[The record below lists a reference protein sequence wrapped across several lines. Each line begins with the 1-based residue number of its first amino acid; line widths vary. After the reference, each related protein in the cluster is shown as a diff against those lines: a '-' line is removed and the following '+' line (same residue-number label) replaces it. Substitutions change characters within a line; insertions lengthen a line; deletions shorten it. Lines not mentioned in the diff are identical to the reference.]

1 MYVCYLQV
9 HTFQFSSHP
18 HDYPVLHHHVRNCAP
33 LTEICGRTQRHR
45 RAHTGRS
52 TTSNPPI
59 IFVAQIELGA
69 AESTHGRLR
78 RSAEPCRC
86 IGAGARDSLPLR
98 PLADRSADYQRE
110 LRFAAR
116 EPLSASSAQALSLP
130 SAMPQQFL
138 HNTDLSAQ
146 PTATSSE
153 VGNQMR
159 SCGSA
164 TLGGGAAA
172 ARALLGANL
181 RYHRRYRSVCLYSD
195 RKCACT
201 LTHAR
206 SLAHARKRARM

>member
-1 MYVCYLQV
+1 MYVCDLQV

-18 HDYPVLHHHVRNCAP
+18 HDYPVLHHHVRNCTP

-69 AESTHGRLR
+69 AERTHGRLR

-146 PTATSSE
+146 PTATSS
-153 VGNQMR
+153 R
-159 SCGSA
+159 LAIRC
-164 TLGGGAAA
+164 
-172 ARALLGANL
+172 ARADRPHSVEEQRPLAHFLVQICAIIGGIGA
-181 RYHRRYRSVCLYSD
+181 
-195 RKCACT
+195 CACT
-201 LTHAR
+201 ALASAHAR
-206 SLAHARKRARM
+206 SR

>member
-1 MYVCYLQV
+1 MRT
-9 HTFQFSSHP
+9 HTKTP
-18 HDYPVLHHHVRNCAP
+18 
-33 LTEICGRTQRHR
+33 TRTHR
-45 RAHTGRS
+45 TVNQQS
-52 TTSNPPI
+52 TI

-86 IGAGARDSLPLR
+86 IGAGARDPLPLR

-110 LRFAAR
+110 LCFAAR

-130 SAMPQQFL
+130 TAMPQQFL

-201 LTHAR
+201 LALTHARSRTHAR
-206 SLAHARKRARM
+206 SLARARTKALANVIDIYG